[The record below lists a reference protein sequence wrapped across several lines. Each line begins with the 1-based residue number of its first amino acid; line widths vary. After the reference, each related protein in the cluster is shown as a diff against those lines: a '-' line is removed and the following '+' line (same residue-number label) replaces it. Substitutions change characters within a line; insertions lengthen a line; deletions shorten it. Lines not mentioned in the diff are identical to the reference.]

1 MARFNYETL
10 QGDNVLFKQGTQ
22 AALNDY
28 LPTSSDATKKGKAIE
43 GAFYLTTDTHRLYIG
58 RKVSSLPNPNPYNVA
73 VNDVYPEE
81 ISNGIA
87 TVVDTGELSQVQ
99 VTGDAHDGDFYYIK
113 SSNVLAVFE
122 EDGNGGGSWQQINS
136 PTGIDQFGA
145 GISSVAPG
153 TTPTFG
159 SNGSQYVR
167 VRESL
172 KPAGVTATTDSD
184 FWLKAGDNITLKASN
199 ENNTVEISS
208 ANSQSTLTLADSSAA
223 TNKAKATLSDDV
235 NFNSDLYF
243 VGAQDTTATAANT
256 YVASND
262 TSVVANKAYYIRSG
276 SAEPYTYTLVTSPTG
291 NPSTS
296 NYYEKESTVTIT
308 GPGVNGTVVTDRG
321 VAGSDTGNT
330 GFQVAVQV
338 KNGATSTT
346 NNKAITTD
354 GVDNSILDP
363 IIRVGD
369 STTADVKFHGGRADL
384 PVYTKT
390 ETDTAISNA
399 ITNELR
405 GIDALHYVG
414 TVASSSALSAA
425 DDGTRHAGDVYK
437 ASAAFDYTA
446 GNETIHVKA
455 GDLLIAQGTE
465 TNGVIPANGVTW
477 ELVPSGDEPVLKGVY
492 NNSTVTFGLEDENIT
507 AAYDSTATDSV
518 RLAKRPLQ
526 VQFDNANST
535 LISAAMTG
543 SAADKLKI
551 TLSHTVPAS
560 GNVTTVTSATVT
572 GAGTDTLSTKDQT
585 ATFVALS
592 SITRDA
598 YGHVTDVAGD
608 TITLKH
614 NYLTSFNT
622 THSAGTTS
630 TGTYGQALVGAND
643 TFGFSNNATKAAV
656 KIGSDSLNITA
667 AQDNSQMNIN
677 LVWQNF

>member
-1 MARFNYETL
+1 MARFSYETL

-22 AALNDY
+22 AALNAY

-58 RKVSSLPNPNPYNVA
+58 RKVSTLPNPNPYNVA
-73 VNDVYPEE
+73 VNDIYPEE

-87 TVVDTGELSQVQ
+87 TVVDTGELNQVQ
-99 VTGDAHDGDFYYIK
+99 ITGDAHDGDFYYIK

-122 EDGNGGGSWQQINS
+122 EDGEGGGSWHQVNS
-136 PTGIDQFGA
+136 PTGIDTFSA
-145 GISSVAPG
+145 GTSSVAPSS
-153 TTPTFG
+153 TPTFG
-159 SNGSQYVR
+159 NGSTYVR
-167 VRESL
+167 IRESL
-172 KPAGVTATTDSD
+172 KPAGINETKNSD
-184 FWLKAGDNITLKASN
+184 FWLKAGDNVTLKPSN
-199 ENNTVEISS
+199 DNTTVEISS
-208 ANSQSTLTLADSSAA
+208 ANSQSVLTLADSTA
-223 TNKAKATLSDDV
+223 TANKAKATLSDDV
-235 NFNSDLYF
+235 NFDSNLYF
-243 VGAQDTTATAANT
+243 VGAQDTTADAANT
-256 YVASND
+256 YKASSD
-262 TSVVANKAYYIRSG
+262 TSVVAHKAYYTRSG
-276 SAEPYTYTLVTSPTG
+276 SAEPYTYTLVTAPTG

-308 GPGVNGTVVTDRG
+308 GPGVNGTVITERG
-321 VAGSDTGNT
+321 TAGATTGVT

-346 NNKAITTD
+346 NNKAITAS
-354 GVDNSILDP
+354 GANSILDP

-369 STTADVKFHGGRADL
+369 SDTEDIHFRGGRADL
-384 PVYTKT
+384 PVYTKD
-390 ETDTAISNA
+390 ETDTAIEEA
-399 ITNELR
+399 ITDSLR

-414 TVASSSALSAA
+414 TVASASALSAA
-425 DDGTRHAGDVYK
+425 DNGTLHQGDVYK

-446 GNETIHVKA
+446 NNETVHVKT
-455 GDLLIAQGTE
+455 GDLLIARGTE
-465 TNGVIPANGVTW
+465 TSGVIAAGGASW
-477 ELVPSGDEPVLKGVY
+477 ELVPSGDEPVLKGIY
-492 NNSTVTFGLEDENIT
+492 NNSNVLFGLEDTNIV
-507 AAYDSTATDSV
+507 AAYDTSASDSV

-551 TLSHTVPAS
+551 TLSHTAPAS

-572 GAGTDTLSTKDQT
+572 GTGTDTLSTKDQT

-598 YGHVTDVAGD
+598 YGHVTNVAGD
-608 TITLKH
+608 TITIKH
-614 NYLTSFNT
+614 NYLTAFNT

-643 TFGFSNNATKAAV
+643 TFGFSNSATKAAV
-656 KIGSDSLNITA
+656 KIASDSLNITA
-667 AQDNSQMNIN
+667 AQDNTQMNIN